1 MSVWSSVLFS
11 SYLLKATLPVDHQ
24 SRKNLIWFSLL
35 QKWNDTMDQKPAFDL
50 EALVVFAKVV
60 EIGSLSKAAALL
72 DMPKSTVTRKVSRLE
87 SQLGE
92 KLLRRSTHRITVTE
106 LGERIYGHGLKILSE
121 AHDVSATVEGIRKEQ
136 IGRASCRERGC
147 QYV

>member
-1 MSVWSSVLFS
+1 MLTLSAHLR
-11 SYLLKATLPVDHQ
+11 ATLPVDHQ
-24 SRKNLIWFSLL
+24 SRKNRIWLSLL

-60 EIGSLSKAAALL
+60 ESGSLSKAAVLL

-92 KLLRRSTHRITVTE
+92 KLLRRRSEEHKFE
-106 LGERIYGHGLKILSE
+106 LQSILRR
-121 AHDVSATVEGIRKEQ
+121 AYAVLRLRK
-136 IGRASCRERGC
+136 
-147 QYV
+147 

>member
-1 MSVWSSVLFS
+1 MSISYWSSDVCS
-11 SYLLKATLPVDHQ
+11 SDLISAHLRATLPVDHQ
-24 SRKNLIWFSLL
+24 SLKNRIWLSLL

-60 EIGSLSKAAALL
+60 ESGSLSKAAVLL

-106 LGERIYGHGLKILSE
+106 LGERIYG
-121 AHDVSATVEGIRKEQ
+121 DRKST
-136 IGRASCRERGC
+136 RLNSSH
-147 QYV
+147 

>member
-1 MSVWSSVLFS
+1 MLTLSAHLR
-11 SYLLKATLPVDHQ
+11 ATLPVDHQ
-24 SRKNLIWFSLL
+24 ARKNRIWLSLL

-60 EIGSLSKAAALL
+60 ESGSLSKAAVLL

-106 LGERIYGHGLKILSE
+106 LGERIYGHGLSIL
-121 AHDVSATVEGIRKEQ
+121 AVALVVVAMGEGFGKGE
-136 IGRASCRERGC
+136 
-147 QYV
+147 